1 MMRKINVNLMINI
14 ISGVA
19 NIALNI
25 VLIRLYGG
33 VGATI
38 ATFAVVLI
46 SSIIGYFYLIIFLN
60 KRIKN

>member
-1 MMRKINVNLMINI
+1 MINI

>member
-1 MMRKINVNLMINI
+1 MINI

-33 VGATI
+33 VGAAI